1 MLDIIQ
7 LIVSIILGVFAARY
21 WRRNGQSILKGFGFT
36 LHGWAL
42 GDLGAGF
49 LITFLAMV
57 GIFLVELLLG
67 GIRIVGTPF
76 AWATLKDKLP
86 LLIFGA
92 VYEEV
97 FFRSLML
104 SGLVIVLG
112 GRKWI
117 AILLTAAFFG
127 IVHLNNPGASPISAF
142 GNALGGIIYGM
153 AFLGGQNI
161 WLPLGLHFSWNFTQG
176 PLLGFPVSGYAMGG
190 LITQQTIGSALLT
203 GGAYGPEA
211 GLVGIFFRFVI
222 MALVVWYLQ
231 RRCNGKGAVKSLTF
245 PIKVYENPGHA
256 ANPI

>member
-1 MLDIIQ
+1 MIDIIQ
-7 LIVSIILGVFAARY
+7 SILSIILGIVAARA
-21 WRRNGQSILKGFGFT
+21 WRRNGQSIYKGFGFT
-36 LHGWAL
+36 LHGWSL

-67 GIRIVGTPF
+67 GIRITGTPW
-76 AWATLKDKLP
+76 AWAGLKANLR
-86 LLIFGA
+86 LLIIGA

-97 FFRSLML
+97 FFRSLLL
-104 SGLVIVLG
+104 SGLVVVLG
-112 GRKWI
+112 GRKWL
-117 AILLTAAFFG
+117 AILISAAVFG
-127 IVHLNNPGASPISAF
+127 IVHLNNPGASAISAF

-176 PLLGFPVSGYAMGG
+176 PILGFPVSGFPIGG
-190 LITQQTIGSALLT
+190 LITQQTSGSALLT

-211 GLVGIFFRFVI
+211 GLVGIVFRFVI
-222 MALVVWYLQ
+222 MALVIWYLQ
-231 RRCNGKGAVKSLTF
+231 RRCNNKGNAQSLTF

-256 ANPI
+256 APSI